1 MPKSKHVREYR
12 TRDGRQQFKPSIQL
26 VMALN
31 GANQGF
37 CLACAH
43 EQDGV
48 EPDAR
53 RCTCEACGAPKVY
66 GAEEITL
73 MGLTFEA

>member
-1 MPKSKHVREYR
+1 MPKSKHVREYH
-12 TRDGRQQFKPSIQL
+12 TRGGRQQFKPSIQL

-31 GANQGF
+31 GAGQGF

-48 EPDAR
+48 EPDAQ

-66 GAEEITL
+66 GAEEITR

>member
-12 TRDGRQQFKPSIQL
+12 THDGRQLFKPSIQL

-48 EPDAR
+48 EPDAQ

-73 MGLTFEA
+73 MGLTFQA

>member
-1 MPKSKHVREYR
+1 
-12 TRDGRQQFKPSIQL
+12 
-26 VMALN
+26 MALN

-48 EPDAR
+48 EPDAQ

-73 MGLTFEA
+73 TGLTFEA

>member
-26 VMALN
+26 VMALS
-31 GANQGF
+31 GDNQGF

-48 EPDAR
+48 EPDAQ

-66 GAEEITL
+66 GAEEIAL

>member
-31 GANQGF
+31 DDNQGF

-48 EPDAR
+48 EPDAQR
-53 RCTCEACGAPKVY
+53 YTCEACGAPKVY
-66 GAEEITL
+66 GAEELTL